1 MSFPPRFL
9 DEIRARV
16 GLSERIGRSVRL
28 IRRGR
33 EHVGLCPFHNEKT
46 PSFTVND
53 DKGFFHCFG
62 CGAHGDVIAFAMQN
76 DGLAFPEA
84 VERLA
89 GEAGLAMP
97 ERTPEARAEARRL
110 DGIQEVLEFAAGWFA
125 RVLARTEEPDG
136 ARWFA
141 ARGLSA
147 ETISRFRLGYAP
159 ASGRAL
165 ALVLEGEGVPVET
178 ACDAGLLRRPD
189 DGRPYDFF
197 RGRVVFPIGDGAG
210 RAVGFG
216 ARSLGGAGPKYI
228 NSPESPL
235 FRKRRTLYNL
245 AGARRP
251 AREAGTVV
259 VCEGYMDVIAL
270 AQAGIAHAVAP
281 LGTAV
286 TEDHLAALWRLAAE
300 PVLCLDGDRAGRA
313 AARRAAERA
322 LPLLAPGRS
331 LAFAFL
337 PDGEDPDSL
346 VARAGAGALRER
358 LDAAVPLVEVAWRGV
373 AAGKRADTPERR
385 AGLLR
390 EIDKRIAEIADPR
403 VRAAYGAAFRA
414 RFDAAFRAPRR
425 RDSRRRNAWA
435 ARGFEELA
443 APPGDSERL
452 ERLMLVAMLNHP
464 GLLPEFAEEL
474 AEIEFEA
481 PGLRNL
487 RALLVDFAAAPE
499 PTAAALRE
507 RLAAAGALDYAQR
520 LVAPGSWESGRIAES
535 FARPEADADAAR
547 AGFRHLAGRR
557 RRAALEA
564 DLRAA
569 EAELGE
575 RMDGEA
581 LAVLVQLRRQLHALD
596 NADARPPAY
605 PGASAGAGLV
615 SRGCGIT

>member
-9 DEIRARV
+9 DELRARLS
-16 GLSERIGRSVRL
+16 LSERIGRSVRL

-33 EHVGLCPFHNEKT
+33 EHAGLCPFHNEKT

-62 CGAHGDVIAFAMQN
+62 CGAHGDIIAFAMQN
-76 DGLAFPEA
+76 DGLSFPEA

-89 GEAGLAMP
+89 SEAGLAMP

-110 DGIQEVLEFAAGWFA
+110 DGVQQVLEFAAGWFA
-125 RVLARTEEPDG
+125 RALARTEEPDG

-141 ARGLSA
+141 ARGVSA
-147 ETISRFRLGYAP
+147 ETIADFRLGYAP

-165 ALVLEGEGVPVET
+165 AAVLQGEGVALET
-178 ACDAGLLRRPD
+178 ACEAGLLRRRD
-189 DGRPYDFF
+189 DGGAYDFF
-197 RGRVVFPIGDGAG
+197 RGRAMFPIGDGAG
-210 RAVGFG
+210 RVIGFG
-216 ARSLGGAGPKYI
+216 ARSLGAAPPKYL

-235 FRKRRTLYNL
+235 FRKGRTLYNL

-251 AREAGTVV
+251 ARGAGTVV

-270 AQAGIAHAVAP
+270 VQAGLAHAVAP

-286 TEDHLAALWRLAAE
+286 TEDHLAALWRLAPE

-322 LPLLAPGRS
+322 LPLLEPGRS

-346 VARAGAGALRER
+346 IARAGAGALRER
-358 LDAAVPLVEVAWRGV
+358 LDAAVPLVEVAWRGLAV
-373 AAGKRADTPERR
+373 GKRADTPERR
-385 AGLLR
+385 AGLRR

-403 VRAAYGAAFRA
+403 VRGAYATAFRA
-414 RFDAAFRAPRR
+414 RFDAAFRPPRR
-425 RDSRRRNAWA
+425 REARRTGWA
-435 ARGFEELA
+435 ARGFEEIA
-443 APPGDSERL
+443 APPGDGARR
-452 ERLMLVAMLNHP
+452 ERLMLAALLNNP

-474 AEIEFEA
+474 AEVEFEMA
-481 PGLRNL
+481 DLRRL
-487 RALLVDFAAAPE
+487 RAVLVDFAAAAPE
-499 PTAAALRE
+499 PTPEALHAH
-507 RLAAAGALDYAQR
+507 LAAADALDDARR
-520 LVAPGSWESGRIAES
+520 LVAPSGWENGRIAES
-535 FARPEADADAAR
+535 FARPGAEADETR
-547 AGFRHLAGRR
+547 AGFRHLAARR
-557 RRAALEA
+557 RRAALAA

-575 RMDGEA
+575 RMDSEA

-596 NADARPPAY
+596 SADAGPDDPA
-605 PGASAGAGLV
+605 GSGLV
-615 SRGCGIT
+615 SPGFGIT